1 MKSFVP
7 IYIIFCLLFMDSLV
21 QIILSLSLL
30 IIIMLSYAFFSYLQ
44 NYEETDSCDTD
55 NLLIKFIKDCF

>member
-1 MKSFVP
+1 
-7 IYIIFCLLFMDSLV
+7 
-21 QIILSLSLL
+21 
-30 IIIMLSYAFFSYLQ
+30 MLSYAFFSYLQ